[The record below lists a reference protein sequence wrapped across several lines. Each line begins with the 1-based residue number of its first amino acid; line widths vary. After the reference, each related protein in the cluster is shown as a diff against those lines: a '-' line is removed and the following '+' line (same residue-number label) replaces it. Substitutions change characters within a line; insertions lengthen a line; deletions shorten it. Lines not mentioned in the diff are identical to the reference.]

1 MAVSVSLIEA
11 DRLDEAELVLRQ
23 RRTSSEEVGSWGLAS
38 HAFCVAHAR
47 FARGEWDDA
56 HAEATAGVA
65 LAEEI
70 GGRSGAVCGLA
81 ILALTALHRD
91 ELDAA
96 ADAVAAAGA
105 ELERVEYQL
114 YGHWAIWARG
124 LLAEARGEL
133 SEALAALEEAW
144 LVCAGVGSV
153 PDIARLGPDLVRLK
167 LATGKLDDSHA
178 VADTVQ
184 RAADRLKTRSARG
197 AALRC
202 SGLAQDDPT
211 ILSQALEACRSAPR
225 PLEHALAAEEAG
237 AAMARAALR
246 AEAAATLQEA
256 LEIYQRLGA
265 IGYAA
270 RAEAQL
276 RELGVAR
283 GQRGSRDRP
292 RAGWESLTSTELRVV
307 ALVARGMTNPEVAR
321 RLYVSRHTVESHL
334 SHVFS
339 KLGLASRVQ
348 LAVQAAGRELPAS

>member
-1 MAVSVSLIEA
+1 
-11 DRLDEAELVLRQ
+11 
-23 RRTSSEEVGSWGLAS
+23 
-38 HAFCVAHAR
+38 
-47 FARGEWDDA
+47 
-56 HAEATAGVA
+56 VA

-133 SEALAALEEAW
+133 SVALAALEEAW
-144 LVCAGVGSV
+144 LVCASVGSV

-167 LATGKLDDSHA
+167 LATGMLDDSHT

-184 RAADRLKTRSARG
+184 RAAARLKTRSARG

-202 SGLAQDDPT
+202 SGLAQDDPM
-211 ILSQALEACRSAPR
+211 ILSQALEACRGAPR
-225 PLEHALAAEEAG
+225 PLEHARAAEEAG
-237 AAMARAALR
+237 AAMTRAAR
-246 AEAAATLQEA
+246 GAEAAATLHEA

-270 RAEAQL
+270 RVEAQL
-276 RELGVAR
+276 RELGVTR
-283 GQRGSRDRP
+283 GRRGSRDRP
-292 RAGWESLTSTELRVV
+292 RTGWESLTSTELRVV
-307 ALVARGMTNPEVAR
+307 ALVARGMTNPEVAG

>member
-11 DRLDEAELVLRQ
+11 DRLDDAERVLRQ
-23 RRTSSEEVGSWGLAS
+23 RRATSEEVGSWGLAS
-38 HAFCVAHAR
+38 HAFCAAHAR

-56 HAEATAGVA
+56 RAEATAGVA

-81 ILALTALHRD
+81 ILALIALHRD

-96 ADAVAAAGA
+96 QEAVAAASG
-105 ELERVEYQL
+105 ELDRVEYQL

-133 SEALAALEEAW
+133 SEALADVEEVW
-144 LVCAGVGSV
+144 SVCAGVGSV
-153 PDIARLGPDLVRLK
+153 PDVARIGPDLVRLK
-167 LATGKLDDSHA
+167 LATGELDGSQT

-184 RAADRLKTRSARG
+184 RAAARLKTASARG

-202 SGLAQDDPT
+202 RGLLQGDPQ
-211 ILSQALEACRSAPR
+211 ILGEALETCRSAPR
-225 PLEHALAAEEAG
+225 PLEHALAAEDAS
-237 AAMARAALR
+237 AALVAAAGR
-246 AEAAATLQEA
+246 SEAAAPLEEA

-265 IGYAA
+265 IRYAA
-270 RAEAQL
+270 RVEARL
-276 RELGVAR
+276 RELGVRR
-283 GQRGSRDRP
+283 GRRGSRDRP
-292 RAGWESLTSTELRVV
+292 RSGWESLTSTELRVV
-307 ALVARGMTNPEVAR
+307 ALVARGLTNAEVAR

-334 SHVFS
+334 AHVFS

-348 LAVQAAGRELPAS
+348 LAVQAAHRELPAS